1 MLLIQQKEEELVG
14 AKRRGTIVPVFFLG
28 VAAHFTTARSSC
40 LLAFCARGLRL
51 ICELLNVLFI
61 YSDSPNSQMDDGRN
75 RRQINPPS
83 VRHVIGNFL
92 AGVSD
97 CGGGRLSIQ
106 LRFVYV
112 WFLSNGGHC
121 LVSSITR
128 AIKIWFDIFSLFLF
142 FIPTQKPHG
151 KSPQRARAICLALAS
166 SVPLRMMDAGSRAR
180 AKMEGTTSTEEQRR
194 RLPLFFVRTCNGRLT
209 QRPGTQWGLDLSLL
223 VIAL

>member
-112 WFLSNGGHC
+112 
-121 LVSSITR
+121 
-128 AIKIWFDIFSLFLF
+128 
-142 FIPTQKPHG
+142 
-151 KSPQRARAICLALAS
+151 
-166 SVPLRMMDAGSRAR
+166 
-180 AKMEGTTSTEEQRR
+180 
-194 RLPLFFVRTCNGRLT
+194 
-209 QRPGTQWGLDLSLL
+209 
-223 VIAL
+223 